1 MHRVKTYKL
10 YHDQKA
16 LYEQPKPQTLSIS
29 TLHHKSRYPQA
40 LSPLK
45 PETSLNPSGSW
56 DLPPKGQFPNVW
68 KAAGMW
74 KFVQRV
80 LPDSYDQLK
89 ELVNSHYGDLPV
101 LYEEVVHA
109 MAQSLPL
116 QQ

>member
-1 MHRVKTYKL
+1 
-10 YHDQKA
+10 
-16 LYEQPKPQTLSIS
+16 
-29 TLHHKSRYPQA
+29 
-40 LSPLK
+40 
-45 PETSLNPSGSW
+45 
-56 DLPPKGQFPNVW
+56 
-68 KAAGMW
+68 MW